1 MLVFKGG
8 SFLRQ
13 RLALSTITGQPILI
27 NDIRADDTLN
37 PGLNDSETS
46 LLHLLDL
53 VTDGSK
59 IKIND
64 TGTTL
69 NYTPGI
75 IIGGGSP
82 EKPLVHECGN
92 GRSLSYYMEFLL
104 MFTPFGRDPLYIRL
118 TGTTDNSGTDHSS
131 DLTRMVTVPLVKR
144 IIPQIG
150 DISLSILK
158 RSVSQDSPGQVLLS
172 VPTVKKIEP
181 VHMDGAVGRF
191 KRIRGVAWL
200 TGSASTQ
207 IATKMISKARAIM
220 NKFIPDVWIYFDKPR
235 KESLQDDAEATGF
248 GVTLVA
254 ESIKGVIKG
263 SDCSC
268 IPSQSDVQKML
279 NIPVECAEE
288 AATASGPEED
298 RPQTPDP
305 DSGCSEDESEG
316 SPGLQEDASSSIR
329 EMSRSEEFT
338 SLTEW
343 EKVGWLAATRLLLE
357 IDSQSMVDT
366 SHQVYPLLFM
376 SLSQDTA
383 VSRLRLSKLA
393 PMTIQFMRDLKKFTN
408 VEFAI
413 KEDAENGAFVTLSCT
428 GIGFSNFARRAA

>member
-1 MLVFKGG
+1 MIVFRGG

-13 RLALSTITGQPILI
+13 RLALSTITGQPIVI
-27 NDIRADDTLN
+27 KDIRVDDTLN

-46 LLHLLDL
+46 MLHLLDS

-75 IIGGGSP
+75 IIGGGSS
-82 EKPLVHECGN
+82 EKPLVHECHP

-104 MFTPFGRDPLYIRL
+104 MFIPLGRDPLYIKL
-118 TGTTDNSGTDHSS
+118 TGTTDNSGIDHSS
-131 DLTRMVTVPLVKR
+131 DLTRMVTIPLVKKL
-144 IIPQIG
+144 IPQIG
-150 DISLSILK
+150 EPSLSILR
-158 RSVSQDSPGQVLLS
+158 RSVSKNSPGHVLLTI
-172 VPTVKKIEP
+172 PTVRKIEP
-181 VHMDGAVGRF
+181 IVMDGVVGRF

-207 IATKMISKARAIM
+207 VATKMISKARAIM
-220 NKFIPDVWIYFDKPR
+220 NRFIPDVWIYFDKPR
-235 KESLQDDAEATGF
+235 KESLQSDAETTGF
-248 GVTLVA
+248 GLTLVA

-268 IPSQSDVQKML
+268 TPSLSDVQKML
-279 NIPVECAEE
+279 NIPIEFAEE
-288 AATASGPEED
+288 EVASDPEGDERQVSDSDEED
-298 RPQTPDP
+298 D
-305 DSGCSEDESEG
+305 
-316 SPGLQEDASSSIR
+316 SPGLQDKAPCSIR
-329 EMSRSEEFT
+329 EMSHSEEFT

-357 IDSQSMVDT
+357 IDSQSVVDT

-383 VSRLRLSKLA
+383 ISKLRLSKLA
-393 PMTIQFMRDLKKFTN
+393 PVTIQFMRDLKEFTN
-408 VEFAI
+408 VEFTI
-413 KEDAENGAFVTLSCT
+413 KEDVEDGKFVTLSCT
-428 GIGFSNFARRAA
+428 GIGLSNFARRAA